1 MLQKLG
7 VGLMFLK
14 VSYADQG
21 CIFLI
26 KINPVITVTL
36 GNIFTIEFI
45 IYYCDC
51 KAEFPT
57 PGFSVTRSFKKHSN
71 MLIYCSRNISDIQF

>member
-7 VGLMFLK
+7 VGLIFLMFLK

-21 CIFLI
+21 CIYLI

-36 GNIFTIEFI
+36 WNIF
-45 IYYCDC
+45 
-51 KAEFPT
+51 KL
-57 PGFSVTRSFKKHSN
+57 N
-71 MLIYCSRNISDIQF
+71 W

>member
-36 GNIFTIEFI
+36 GNIVTI
-45 IYYCDC
+45 
-51 KAEFPT
+51 
-57 PGFSVTRSFKKHSN
+57 
-71 MLIYCSRNISDIQF
+71 